1 MSIDQGWFS
10 EQLSTC
16 IFKIKQT
23 MNINAPLV
31 CLEPLTAGVLIWK
44 GMGV

>member
-1 MSIDQGWFS
+1 
-10 EQLSTC
+10 
-16 IFKIKQT
+16 

-44 GMGV
+44 GMGVLVNPICYVCLIQTIIL